1 MLLTT
6 NSLRISRRRDIA
18 APDLADAFYQL
29 ARLLDAGISLDES
42 LVEISAVSGS
52 RCARPTWRL
61 LARDVS
67 AGKSLSE
74 AMLQSMPSMDSS
86 ALAIIKAGEAS
97 GDIQQACQAVSDHLR
112 WQLELRQRLI
122 TVLIYPLF
130 SVCLLLLVTAYLL
143 VSVIPSIE
151 GFLSSS
157 RVELAWHTGLLIRI
171 SSWVNWFYTNA
182 LPASALASSL
192 LVLAVVKSRFLRAM
206 CDKCIL
212 YIPAVGALIRG
223 LSLSRYTHCCAQL
236 YTSGIT
242 LDQSMALA
250 EATVHNKSI
259 SSELARV
266 RQLLV
271 NGMSL
276 GESMQQVSVIP
287 AVASRMMHIGESS
300 GQLAQVLYT
309 VSEHT
314 RQTAD
319 VSIKR
324 LEQMIAPLLLLFV
337 GLILL
342 WIVVSVLGPVY
353 NLAIDTVMDVH

>member
-1 MLLTT
+1 
-6 NSLRISRRRDIA
+6 
-18 APDLADAFYQL
+18 
-29 ARLLDAGISLDES
+29 
-42 LVEISAVSGS
+42 
-52 RCARPTWRL
+52 
-61 LARDVS
+61 
-67 AGKSLSE
+67 
-74 AMLQSMPSMDSS
+74 
-86 ALAIIKAGEAS
+86 
-97 GDIQQACQAVSDHLR
+97 
-112 WQLELRQRLI
+112 
-122 TVLIYPLF
+122 
-130 SVCLLLLVTAYLL
+130 
-143 VSVIPSIE
+143 
-151 GFLSSS
+151 
-157 RVELAWHTGLLIRI
+157 
-171 SSWVNWFYTNA
+171 
-182 LPASALASSL
+182 
-192 LVLAVVKSRFLRAM
+192 
-206 CDKCIL
+206 
-212 YIPAVGALIRG
+212 
-223 LSLSRYTHCCAQL
+223 
-236 YTSGIT
+236 
-242 LDQSMALA
+242 MALA